1 MRNVEQISFGVMGR
15 LQSILMEIYQNVG
28 NYVPTLVWKKQAQ
41 ELKQWKMYGIP
52 FDQLPEAQKQKK
64 NYTKLAEQ
72 LEVGHYISLLPKE
85 NSHTKTPD
93 QVCGRAKYVQSLI
106 KKRGGKAH
114 FRIVRD
120 KNNKFLEY
128 QVYRVK

>member
-52 FDQLPEAQKQKK
+52 FDHSLRRKNKK
-64 NYTKLAEQ
+64 RITQKLAEQ

-85 NSHTKTPD
+85 NSETKTPD

>member
-1 MRNVEQISFGVMGR
+1 MKNVAKILSGGMGQ
-15 LQSILMEIYQNVG
+15 LQSTLMVICQNVG
-28 NYVPTLVWKKQAQ
+28 NYVPTIVSIKQAK
-41 ELKQWKMYGIP
+41 ELKQWKKYGIP
-52 FDQLPEAQKQKK
+52 FNQIPEAQKQKK

-72 LEVGHYISLLPKE
+72 LKVGHYISLLPKE
-85 NSHTKTPD
+85 NSQTKTPD
-93 QVCGRAKYVQSLI
+93 QVCGRAKHVQSLI

-120 KNNKFLEY
+120 SNNKFLEY